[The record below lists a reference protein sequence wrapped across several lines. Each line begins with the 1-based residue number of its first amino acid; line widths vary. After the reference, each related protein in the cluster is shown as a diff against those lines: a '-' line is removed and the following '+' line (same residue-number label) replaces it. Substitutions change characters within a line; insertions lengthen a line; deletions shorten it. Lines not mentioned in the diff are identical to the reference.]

1 MKPPESAA
9 IHKKGLAGNF
19 FPLLIYA
26 FCFLIFPLYII
37 YSGLEHLYVLKTST
51 LRSETIEVM
60 RKNLEQI
67 EKYSSR
73 PRYLHLLLK
82 QIFDNAQTHA
92 RPLSYLQ
99 SNIENLKNKY
109 PGDFEFI
116 VWDAKGRIVQ
126 KLSDRKGFSYI
137 LSRLYQV
144 LKEVAENMASDSQCN
159 IKELPMVKNNINL
172 IRKYLGRIFLPDH
185 LSRPY
190 LTGQSAG
197 PLLTDFNNNL
207 NSAWYHIGSKV
218 SFLCFLSDR
227 LLHNHIGLN
236 KVVEVLNKQNSS
248 IINGFSE
255 SPDFAI
261 PATHVPPAFAP
272 VLIRA
277 LAEFENLSEQIFE
290 TEKLLIMLDVAQPGI
305 RSFSILEKPPQIW
318 SKAIQL
324 DLRFIK
330 IALFLLSLHLLL
342 YFHLNYRMSF
352 ISIRWKLTGL
362 FLLANLAPLT
372 ILAFIAHDYLNNK
385 KVSLR
390 NEVKSD
396 LLRQIRDFD
405 MRYAQIKVDVARKL
419 NSFFDQQNQ
428 NADSED
434 FEKDTAEQI
443 KTFTR
448 QFKADETY
456 FISKEAKLI
465 CKQQDISGG
474 SRQNTTFIVQLGEAI
489 LRFNN
494 GILAKQTTK
503 DIFSSILAP
512 ENADFIRDSYRLAGK
527 ITSVNLGNIT
537 KIGYWY
543 IFGDRRNYNNT
554 HILML
559 IWDSADLQEQYIDQY
574 CANAQKNPL
583 KAHFVARSADGSR
596 IWPENALIPPALLPE
611 FERAAGFRDSQSG
624 NLIIDEQPSIF
635 ACARGR
641 NLNHLILAF
650 TYPES
655 KIKIRVD
662 KIRNNIVIGAIISL
676 LLTFIIGHALSSQFL
691 VPIHRLGEGAM
702 AIGAQNFRHRIPSG
716 DDDEFG
722 HLSSVF
728 NRVIEG
734 LGELEVARIVQ
745 ESLLPGNRFQAGN
758 FAIFGDTVVMTTL
771 GGDYYDCLE
780 IDDNSWGMVIGDVAG
795 HGVPAGLM
803 MAMAKAGV
811 LMSSDTEKLDPASLL
826 MRLHKIF
833 FAIKNE
839 KLKRMMTLQYF
850 VFNPNTGVF
859 SFANAGHCFPLIIRP
874 QSQSAEYIEHV
885 ATPLGI
891 GRKPRYSNYEFKIAR
906 GEALLLY
913 TDGIAEANN
922 AEGEEFGY
930 ERLKE
935 LLLEVYD
942 PDPEVYYK
950 RVYAGYQKWARSADD
965 DLTLIIINH
974 NHDAD
979 S

>member
-1 MKPPESAA
+1 MKTPESTVA
-9 IHKKGLAGNF
+9 HKSGLAGNF

-37 YSGLEHLYVLKTST
+37 YSGLEHLHSLKTST
-51 LRSETIEVM
+51 LRSEAIEVM

-82 QIFDNAQTHA
+82 KIFDNAQAHA
-92 RPLSYLQ
+92 RPLSYMQ
-99 SNIENLKNKY
+99 SNIENLKKQY

-116 VWDAKGRIVQ
+116 VWDAKGKIVQ
-126 KLSDRKGFSYI
+126 DLTDRKGYNYI

-144 LKEVAENMASDSQCN
+144 LKEVAENMAIDSQCN
-159 IKELPMVKNNINL
+159 IKELPLIKSNL
-172 IRKYLGRIFLPDH
+172 NLVRKYLGRIFLPNH
-185 LSRPY
+185 LDRPY
-190 LTGQSAG
+190 LAGQNAG

-207 NSAWYHIGSKV
+207 NSVWYHVGSKV

-236 KVVEVLNKQNSS
+236 KIVEVLNKQNAG
-248 IINGFSE
+248 IINGFSA
-255 SPDFAI
+255 SPDI
-261 PATHVPPAFAP
+261 TNPATPVPQTFLP
-272 VLIRA
+272 VLVRS

-290 TEKLLIMLDVAQPGI
+290 TDKLLIMLDVAQPGI
-305 RSFSILEKPPQIW
+305 RSFSLLEKQPQIW

-324 DLRFIK
+324 DLRFTQIT
-330 IALFLLSLHLLL
+330 LFLLLLHLLL
-342 YFHLNYRMSF
+342 YFHINYRMSF

-362 FLLANLAPLT
+362 FLLANLAPLA

-405 MRYAQIKVDVARKL
+405 MRYAQIKVDVAGKL
-419 NSFFDQQNQ
+419 NSFFDQLNQ
-428 NADSED
+428 NTDSED
-434 FEKDTAEQI
+434 FEKNTAEQI

-448 QFKADETY
+448 QFKAAETY
-456 FISKEAKLI
+456 FVSKDARLI
-465 CKQQDISGG
+465 CKQQDITGG
-474 SRQNTTFIVQLGEAI
+474 SRQNSTFIVQLGEAI
-489 LRFNN
+489 LKFNN
-494 GILAKQTTK
+494 GIFAKQASK
-503 DIFSSILAP
+503 DIFSSMLSP
-512 ENADFIRDSYRLAGK
+512 ENADIIRDSYRLARK
-527 ITSVNLGNIT
+527 ITLINLGNIT

-554 HILML
+554 HILIL
-559 IWDSADLQEQYIDQY
+559 IWDSDDLQEQYIDQY
-574 CANAQKNPL
+574 CVSAQKNSL
-583 KAHFVARSADGSR
+583 KANFVARNAAGSR
-596 IWPENALIPPALLPE
+596 VWPENSAIPPALLPE

-624 NLIIDEQPSIF
+624 NLIIDEQSSIF

-662 KIRNNIVIGAIISL
+662 KIRNNIVVGAIISL

-691 VPIHRLGEGAM
+691 VPIHRLGEGAL
-702 AIGAQNFRHRIPSG
+702 AIGAQNFRHRIPPG
-716 DDDEFG
+716 DEDEFG

-780 IDDNSWGMVIGDVAG
+780 IDDNNWGVVIGDVAG

-803 MAMAKAGV
+803 MAMAKSGV
-811 LMSSDTEKLDPASLL
+811 LMSSNAEKLDPASLL

-850 VFNPNTGVF
+850 VFNPKTGDFNF
-859 SFANAGHCFPLIIRP
+859 SNAGHCFPLIVRP
-874 QSQSAEYIEHV
+874 QTQSAEYIEHV

-891 GRKPRYSNYEFKIAR
+891 GRRPRYSNYEFKIAR
-906 GEALLLY
+906 GEALILY

-922 AEGEEFGY
+922 ANGEEFGY
-930 ERLKE
+930 ERLRK

-950 RVYAGYQKWARSADD
+950 RVYAAYQEWAKSADD
-965 DLTLIIINH
+965 DFTLIIINH
-974 NHDAD
+974 NHDAN